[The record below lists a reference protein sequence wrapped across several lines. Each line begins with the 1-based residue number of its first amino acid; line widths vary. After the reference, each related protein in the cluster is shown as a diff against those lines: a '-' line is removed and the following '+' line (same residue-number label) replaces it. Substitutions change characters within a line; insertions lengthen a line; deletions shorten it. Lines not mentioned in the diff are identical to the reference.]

1 MPQAKQVT
9 DWSRDGRYLL
19 YRAITLAPNYDMDI
33 WGMALDGDRA
43 PFAVGRT
50 PFEERDAQFSP
61 AGKWIAYQSNE
72 SGQHEVYVQPFP
84 APGERIRISANGG
97 VQDAVARRWTRAVLP
112 DAHG

>member
-43 PFAVGRT
+43 P
-50 PFEERDAQFSP
+50 S
-61 AGKWIAYQSNE
+61 
-72 SGQHEVYVQPFP
+72 
-84 APGERIRISANGG
+84 APQIG
-97 VQDAVARRWTRAVLP
+97 P
-112 DAHG
+112 